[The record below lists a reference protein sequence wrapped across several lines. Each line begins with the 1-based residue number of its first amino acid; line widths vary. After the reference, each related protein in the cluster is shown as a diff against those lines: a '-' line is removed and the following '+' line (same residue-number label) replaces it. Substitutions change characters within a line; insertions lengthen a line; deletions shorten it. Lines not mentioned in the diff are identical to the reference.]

1 MMTKQSGGMLRLFTT
16 QRFTLHTALAPH
28 VAKQRL
34 SQQLES
40 RRILYDAFAWH
51 LDYRLFGF
59 IKGGHFELTKIKRM
73 RNYHTGLEII
83 GDIHGTP
90 TGSAITI
97 ILRPSMGHVI
107 GWLGLIAV
115 GALVSF
121 HFLVAAFTYQISFG
135 LGLFPAGLLLAV
147 LLFRYAIGPENPE
160 MGIIRVQLQD
170 IFEAHTVNDEHSSPS
185 EEQGLREDNLPL

>member
-1 MMTKQSGGMLRLFTT
+1 MMTEQAGGMFRLFTT
-16 QRFTLHTALAPH
+16 QRFTLHTALAPD
-28 VAKQRL
+28 VAKQHL
-34 SQQLES
+34 SQQLEA
-40 RRILYDAFAWH
+40 RRILYAALAWH

-73 RNYHTGLEII
+73 RRYHTGLEII

-97 ILRPSMGHVI
+97 TLRPSMGHVI
-107 GWLGLIAV
+107 GWLGLIGA

-121 HFLVAAFTYQISFG
+121 HFLVAALADQISLG
-135 LGLFPAGLLLAV
+135 LGLFPAGILLFVLLLSYT
-147 LLFRYAIGPENPE
+147 FGPENPE

-185 EEQGLREDNLPL
+185 E